1 MMQHENEFE
10 IHLNANGNPDVDYY
24 VEKAHQM
31 RNQAIVDGLQALK
44 RWIHG
49 ASKSAWSR
57 PEGDKGAPQQVAQSG
72 WPWVDL
78 ILETHPRRKAGHV

>member
-1 MMQHENEFE
+1 MQYENEFG

-31 RNQAIVDGLQALK
+31 RKQAIVDGLQTLA
-44 RWIHG
+44 RWMRG
-49 ASKSAWSR
+49 ASKSTWSR
-57 PEGDKGAPQQVAQSG
+57 QEGEKGTRQRGAQSG

-78 ILETHPRRKAGHV
+78 ILETRHTNKTGHA